1 MVLLCNTAI
10 SDTCKFLF
18 RCIIHLSITS
28 SDIFLSQSSGE
39 LFFIFHL
46 NAGKISLVIAPLVSI
61 EQQFRKVCQAW
72 GIKHLSLDELDE
84 ADILT
89 EASSVKPVVITSTI
103 TRVAE
108 EGVQKVLRGLPIGVI
123 CVDEAQVG
131 ADGA

>member
-1 MVLLCNTAI
+1 M
-10 SDTCKFLF
+10 
-18 RCIIHLSITS
+18 S

-108 EGVQKVLRGLPIGVI
+108 EGVQKILRGLPIGVI

-131 ADGA
+131 ADRA